1 MNPKLSRAI
10 TALFTGLLI
19 SVLPVI
25 LLAQN
30 VLKVG
35 DTIDYRCNCFGQE
48 WVRAKVESV
57 NGNSVTVRYGNM
69 RNQVATVPATS
80 SDIRTLPDPVKL
92 EKEADLRNAFQEEAG
107 KYLQTVQ
114 FFAPAYDDNYISGG
128 SPTNLTGWQK
138 AVAELGELDALCKGK
153 YAGVTNDQVYYLR
166 DGIVQNRYAVWCAI
180 AADRKRIEPLART
193 AAAKHMITLTKTEDN
208 LKFAFEHQKNRVPDE
223 TQQLIYN
230 REKWRA
236 EQIPNYTPQFAD
248 HGIDIPADFFAGVE
262 KRADE
267 LKKLIEQTAPT
278 RGWEPPPFA
287 DPAVESFIKAKYA
300 AEYPGVK
307 IFKSGLDYKTWVE
320 RKGLSYLGSDSSYRY
335 YKVEYSYY
343 KRGWVLMRRPDQPFC
358 QASEWIVGRSG
369 KGMVVVSLGGSG
381 IFMKCQ

>member
-1 MNPKLSRAI
+1 MNIKVSKR
-10 TALFTGLLI
+10 I
-19 SVLPVI
+19 SVLLAALFICALPALI
-25 LLAQN
+25 LAQET
-30 VLKVG
+30 LRVG
-35 DTIDYRCNCFGQE
+35 ATVDYRCNCFGQE
-48 WVRAKVESV
+48 WIRAKIESV

-69 RNQVATVPATS
+69 PNQVATLPVTS
-80 SDIRTLPDPVKL
+80 GDVRTLPDPVKL
-92 EKEADLRNAFQEEAG
+92 AKEADLRNAFLNEAG

-114 FFAPAYDDNYISGG
+114 FFAPAYDDNHISGG
-128 SPTNLTGWQK
+128 SPTTAAGWQK
-138 AVAELGELDALCKGK
+138 AVAELAELDGLCKGK

-166 DGIVQNRYAVWCAI
+166 DGIVQNRYAVWCQI
-180 AADRKRIEPLART
+180 AADRKRIEPLARA

-223 TQQLIYN
+223 TQQLIYD

-236 EQIPNYTPQFAD
+236 EQVPKYRPQFTD
-248 HGIDIPADFFAGVE
+248 YGVDIPVDFFVGVE

-267 LKKLIEQTAPT
+267 LKKLIEETAPN
-278 RGWEPPPFA
+278 RRWEPPPFA

-307 IFKSGLDYKTWVE
+307 VFKSGLDYKTWVE

-335 YKVEYSYY
+335 YKVEYNHY
-343 KRGWVLMRRPDQPFC
+343 KRGWVLMKRSGQPFC
-358 QASEWIVGRSG
+358 QASEWIVGRSA